1 MGQAW
6 SCNLGGLGAYYG
18 LYSRFDGPCAL
29 PLPVCELQHE
39 SVVANLAG
47 VARGLMELY
56 GLAWHPDYLEF
67 YWNERPVFTASN
79 AQIRQPIYASSVGL
93 WRRYEDQ
100 LQPLIDSLLLDAV
113 A

>member
-1 MGQAW
+1 M
-6 SCNLGGLGAYYG
+6 
-18 LYSRFDGPCAL
+18 
-29 PLPVCELQHE
+29 PLPVYELQHE

-79 AQIRQPIYASSVGL
+79 AQIRQPIYASSVGR

-100 LQPLIDSLLLDAV
+100 LQPLIDSLMLDAV

>member
-1 MGQAW
+1 M
-6 SCNLGGLGAYYG
+6 
-18 LYSRFDGPCAL
+18 
-29 PLPVCELQHE
+29 PLPVYELQHE
-39 SVVANLAG
+39 SVVANLAS
-47 VARGLMELY
+47 VARGLLELCD
-56 GLAWHPDYLEF
+56 LAWHPDYLEF
-67 YWNERPVFTASN
+67 YWNERPVVTASN